1 MLVLVC
7 KMLNLL
13 FLYVQLQMVIDA
25 MLLCFCHD
33 CDINDGS
40 VMLYLIYLYVQLQ
53 MVIDA
58 MLLCFCHDCDIYVE
72 SYILVCTI
80 TDGD

>member
-1 MLVLVC
+1 MRCCCVSAMTATF
-7 KMLNLL
+7 MLNLI

-33 CDINDGS
+33 CN
-40 VMLYLIYLYVQLQ
+40 
-53 MVIDA
+53 
-58 MLLCFCHDCDIYVE
+58 IYVE
-72 SYILVCTI
+72 SYFLVCTI